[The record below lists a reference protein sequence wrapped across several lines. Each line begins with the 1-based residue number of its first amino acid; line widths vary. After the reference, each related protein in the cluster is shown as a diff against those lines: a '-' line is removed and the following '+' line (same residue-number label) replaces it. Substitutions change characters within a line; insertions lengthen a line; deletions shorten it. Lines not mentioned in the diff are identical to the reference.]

1 MDKLYNIQQ
10 LKKKVFWTADKILYT
25 GYQQSN

>member
-10 LKKKVFWTADKILYT
+10 LKKMFWTADKILYT
-25 GYQQSN
+25 EYQQSN